1 MDTKREA
8 QQGPKMRGERPEH
21 YNESTEHYNESTVEK
36 LTGAI
41 KEESATEAAAEDK
54 KPQYEPTTHA
64 RRCREH
70 DTDTFLDHHAKG
82 KKEHHAQTDMTHE
95 LDTALDKSSSTDKKE
110 TRINTYFEEEWQ
122 DVESTLFAA
131 TPYEE
136 DNHPKDDIEELG
148 SQHVQ
153 LRAQREALVPRSRS
167 QEISPGAVWEG
178 DSLGEDEG
186 TVTFEEATEHMPSTE
201 TQDTHLIS
209 AERVH
214 DPVLVSASIIDCL
227 CCPYGQ
233 ITAIPAAL
241 AFMGSALSILAV
253 LSPFA
258 NCIGEN
264 YYFLFLNSGITDE
277 QGIFYSGTTDFI
289 AAAFSLGLISGIG
302 GAIAFAISTGASC
315 RTFPE
320 RFLKLLGGA
329 YLVLAVTS
337 ILMLVALA
345 SFPAQCNVLLLWGGA
360 FAIVAF
366 FLYLGAGI
374 FTIGMIKKKDVN
386 RASVCTC
393 CPYGNLT
400 ALPSVFGFIGSS
412 LIMGSSIINSPA
424 GTTGDPKL
432 TFSLTM
438 GVIASAV
445 GLMVSV
451 LGIVPGCQKVPSRD
465 FKILGFTYI
474 LLGLMCL
481 LTLLAYDILFLL
493 IFSIPA
499 FVAFT
504 VAGFSAF
511 YLIKVSSQAHTSD
524 SAV

>member
-1 MDTKREA
+1 
-8 QQGPKMRGERPEH
+8 
-21 YNESTEHYNESTVEK
+21 
-36 LTGAI
+36 
-41 KEESATEAAAEDK
+41 
-54 KPQYEPTTHA
+54 
-64 RRCREH
+64 
-70 DTDTFLDHHAKG
+70 
-82 KKEHHAQTDMTHE
+82 
-95 LDTALDKSSSTDKKE
+95 
-110 TRINTYFEEEWQ
+110 
-122 DVESTLFAA
+122 
-131 TPYEE
+131 
-136 DNHPKDDIEELG
+136 
-148 SQHVQ
+148 
-153 LRAQREALVPRSRS
+153 
-167 QEISPGAVWEG
+167 
-178 DSLGEDEG
+178 
-186 TVTFEEATEHMPSTE
+186 
-201 TQDTHLIS
+201 
-209 AERVH
+209 
-214 DPVLVSASIIDCL
+214 
-227 CCPYGQ
+227 
-233 ITAIPAAL
+233 
-241 AFMGSALSILAV
+241 MGSALSFLAV
-253 LSPFA
+253 FMPFA
-258 NCIGEN
+258 DCISEEN
-264 YYFLFLNSGITDE
+264 YYRLSLRFGITDE
-277 QGIFYSGTTDFI
+277 QGIFYSETTISI
-289 AAAFSLGLISGIG
+289 ALSLGLISGIG
-302 GAIAFAISTGASC
+302 GAIAFAISSSASC

-320 RFLKLLGGA
+320 RFLKLLGGW

-345 SFPAQCNVLLLWGGA
+345 SFTAQCNVLLVWGGA

-412 LIMGSSIINSPA
+412 MIMTSSIISSPA

-481 LTLLAYDILFLL
+481 LTLLAYDIVFSV

-511 YLIKVSSQAHTSD
+511 YLVKVSSQAHTSD

>member
-1 MDTKREA
+1 
-8 QQGPKMRGERPEH
+8 
-21 YNESTEHYNESTVEK
+21 
-36 LTGAI
+36 
-41 KEESATEAAAEDK
+41 
-54 KPQYEPTTHA
+54 
-64 RRCREH
+64 
-70 DTDTFLDHHAKG
+70 
-82 KKEHHAQTDMTHE
+82 
-95 LDTALDKSSSTDKKE
+95 
-110 TRINTYFEEEWQ
+110 
-122 DVESTLFAA
+122 
-131 TPYEE
+131 
-136 DNHPKDDIEELG
+136 
-148 SQHVQ
+148 
-153 LRAQREALVPRSRS
+153 
-167 QEISPGAVWEG
+167 
-178 DSLGEDEG
+178 
-186 TVTFEEATEHMPSTE
+186 
-201 TQDTHLIS
+201 
-209 AERVH
+209 
-214 DPVLVSASIIDCL
+214 
-227 CCPYGQ
+227 
-233 ITAIPAAL
+233 
-241 AFMGSALSILAV
+241 MGSALSILAV

-400 ALPSVFGFIGSS
+400 ALPSVFGFIGAVLILLAILPFEFLNYPATNLNYPSENIELSPSS
-412 LIMGSSIINSPA
+412 SPLSPA
-424 GTTGDPKL
+424 YSPIDALGGCRVYSSKSDGLCSLSLLGAEDDPPL
-432 TFSLTM
+432 TFSFVM
-438 GVIASAV
+438 GIIAGGV
-445 GLMVSV
+445 CLVVSV
-451 LGIVPGCQKVPSRD
+451 ISIIPGCQKVPSKA
-465 FKILGFTYI
+465 FQYLGSTYI

-481 LTLLAYDILFLL
+481 LTL
-493 IFSIPA
+493 
-499 FVAFT
+499 VAFASKEC
-504 VAGFSAF
+504 AGECLIGTGGILAICAFFMFMAAGLSAF
-511 YLIKVSSQAHTSD
+511 YLTKISSQVHM
-524 SAV
+524 